1 MEDKNDMRAYVKPE
15 LFYENFELAQN
26 IAACQW
32 DYDNTL
38 TNPELCYAVS
48 DDWSD
53 MDVRVFNNSLCNTG
67 NESYCYEPGNGGQ
80 GLFNS

>member
-1 MEDKNDMRAYVKPE
+1 MRAYVKPE

-32 DYDNTL
+32 DYDNTFIS
-38 TNPELCYAVS
+38 PETCFAMS
-48 DDWSD
+48 EDWMD
-53 MDVRVFNNSLCNTG
+53 MDVRVFNNSNCNTG
-67 NESYCYEPGNGGQ
+67 SENYCYEPGNGGQ